1 MPSNVPGSTPPES
14 RLLPQGWPKDLL
26 ILALIA
32 GSLWAITIV
41 WIVSGAGQS
50 LEPPIRSET
59 DAWLFALSGA
69 ILIYFLVAGVIA
81 SWGVILGIPTCLL
94 VLGLCLRRVPT
105 KARMLSAGLVTTAI
119 FLGIPMILNSLEEKR
134 LATVYKSRD
143 GAFPSGVG
151 RAIELA
157 SETPRIGGF
166 TISCSGKCLDLM
178 TFGRADSVTR
188 TFPKGEGPAGGE
200 AAAQNF
206 RVGLDGPDCAGT
218 SFKDYCA
225 YPTDEGL
232 PKDRLVLKF
241 ETVAPRPADAADVY
255 IRRLSVRDTAEPA
268 RTAAMQTQLAFARYS
283 GLLNVA
289 WNEGGFYLR
298 RDARPMILTDQ
309 FDARLYRAFISN
321 QTLDGKYHPFR

>member
-1 MPSNVPGSTPPES
+1 MSGS
-14 RLLPQGWPKDLL
+14 
-26 ILALIA
+26 
-32 GSLWAITIV
+32 
-41 WIVSGAGQS
+41 GQS

-59 DAWLFALSGA
+59 DAWLLALSGA

-94 VLGLCLRRVPT
+94 VVSLCLRRVPI
-105 KARMLSAGLVTTAI
+105 KVRMFSAGLVTAAI
-119 FLGIPMILNSLEEKR
+119 FLGVPMILNDLEEKR

-143 GAFPSGVG
+143 SAFPSSVG

-166 TISCSGKCLDLM
+166 PISCSGECLDLM

-188 TFPKGEGPAGGE
+188 TFPKGEGPHGDE

-206 RVGLDGPDCAGT
+206 RVGLDGPDCAGA

-225 YPTDEGL
+225 HPTDEGL
-232 PKDRLVLKF
+232 PQDRLVLKF
-241 ETVAPRPADAADVY
+241 ETVAPRPADAADVH
-255 IRRLSVRDTAEPA
+255 IRRLSVRDTAKPA
-268 RTAAMQTQLAFARYS
+268 RTAAMQTQLVFARYP

-289 WNEGGFYLR
+289 WGERGFYLR
-298 RDARPMILTDQ
+298 RDGQPMILSDRL
-309 FDARLYRAFISN
+309 DARLYRAFISN
-321 QTLDGKYHPFR
+321 RTLDGKYHPFS